1 MTATTTPATSRG
13 DEADVLLL
21 DGTVGTVR
29 RIDRSDRDP
38 LMELHDGLGDDAL
51 RLRFFGISRVVPHS
65 YVDHVLAGVETD
77 LVLALG
83 LWQHGR
89 LLGVATAEVDRP
101 GQAEVAFLVADGHH
115 GKGIGTILLEHLA
128 GLARRH
134 DIGTF
139 TADVLV
145 DNTLMLQVMKDAG
158 FEVSRHVES
167 GVVTVQM
174 RTAQNA
180 ESLEA
185 ADLRETVAEAAS
197 LRPLL
202 GPRSVAVVGVRRDG
216 TGVGAAILDAILDG
230 GFTGDVAVVH
240 PAGGIASS
248 VPTYRTF
255 ADVPG
260 PLDLVVVA
268 VPPEQVPACVEEAGA
283 VGAGAAVVVTS
294 GFAELGERG
303 AQLQRELTRVAR
315 AQGVRVVGPN
325 CLGLLDNQPEVRLD
339 ATFAGAM
346 PPIGGLAL
354 ASQSGGVGI
363 VVIDLARSVGLG
375 VRHFVSLGNKADVS
389 SNDLLA
395 AWYDDAGVTAAAL
408 YLESFGNAA
417 KFARVARRFSERK
430 PLLAVV
436 GGRSQSGQRAGLS
449 HTAAAATPG
458 VRVDALFA
466 QSGVIGCRD
475 ADDLAVTAL
484 LLSERPLP
492 AGRRTAVVGNAGGI
506 GVLAADALDQ
516 EGLEVPAFSE
526 DLRRRL
532 APHLAATVG
541 ADNPVDAGAAGTP
554 EALGRLVA
562 ELADDEEVDVVLV
575 TLVRTRT
582 MDWSRSVEAVS
593 AAATAHPLKPVVA
606 VLLGGPDL
614 ERVPGLTV
622 LPSVESAV
630 RAIGHAARYAEWRR
644 QPRTAAAEPDRE
656 RSSVLRAWARERTAA
671 GASGWVGPREA
682 DRLLR
687 PYGYVVAGTIARG
700 VDAAVAAAAA
710 AGLPAALKVADADVV
725 HKTER
730 GLVRVGLAT
739 LAEVEGAA
747 RAFAAEVGHD
757 DVDILVQPML
767 DGVEIAVGIV
777 RDPGL
782 GPLVMVAPGG
792 TATELWHD
800 SHLLLAPVSD
810 ADVRRAL
817 RSLRTWPLLA
827 GFRGSAHVDV
837 DALAELVVAV
847 GALATEVPEVA
858 ELDLNPVL
866 VRADGVTLVDV
877 KIRLAPGTASDDQPR
892 SLRAP

>member
-1 MTATTTPATSRG
+1 MTATTTPVPNRG
-13 DEADVLLL
+13 NQADVLLL
-21 DGTVGTVR
+21 DGTVGAVR
-29 RIDRSDRDP
+29 PVDRSD
-38 LMELHDGLGDDAL
+38 LEALLELHDGLGEDAL
-51 RLRFFGISRVVPHS
+51 RLRFFGISRIVPQR
-65 YVDHVLAGVETD
+65 YVDHVLGGVESD
-77 LVLALG
+77 AVLGLG

-89 LLGVATAEVDRP
+89 LLGVATAELDGP
-101 GQAEVAFLVADGHH
+101 GRAEVAFLVADDQH

-128 GLARRH
+128 AVARRRG
-134 DIGTF
+134 IGTF

-145 DNTLMLQVMKDAG
+145 DNTLMLRVMKDAG
-158 FEVSRHVES
+158 FEVSRQLDG

-174 RTAQNA
+174 RITQNA

-185 ADLRETVAEAAS
+185 ADARETVAEAAS

-202 GPRSVAVVGVRRDG
+202 SPRSVAVVGVRRDG
-216 TGVGAAILDAILDG
+216 TGVGAAILEAILDG
-230 GFTGDVAVVH
+230 EFSGDVSVVH
-240 PAGGIASS
+240 PTGGGSS
-248 VPTYRTF
+248 PVPTYRTF
-255 ADVPG
+255 DDVPG
-260 PLDLVVVA
+260 PLDLAVVA
-268 VPPEQVPACVEEAGA
+268 VPPEQVPACVEAAGVA
-283 VGAGAAVVVTS
+283 GAGAAVVVTS

-303 AQLQRELTRVAR
+303 AHLQRELTRVAR
-315 AQGVRVVGPN
+315 AEGIRVVGPN
-325 CLGLLDNQPEVRLD
+325 CLGLLDNQPDVRLD

-346 PPIGGLAL
+346 PPTGGLAL

-363 VVIDLARSVGLG
+363 VVIDIARSVGLG

-395 AWYDDAGVTAAAL
+395 AWYDDPGVTAAAL

-466 QSGVIGCRD
+466 QSGVIGCLD

-484 LLSERPLP
+484 VLSEQPLP
-492 AGRRTAVVGNAGGI
+492 AGRRIAVVGNAGGV
-506 GVLAADALDQ
+506 GVLAADALDV
-516 EGLEVPAFSE
+516 EGLEVPAFSGTLHE
-526 DLRRRL
+526 RL
-532 APHLAATVG
+532 APHLAGTVG

-554 EALGRLVA
+554 DALGRLVA
-562 ELADDEEVDVVLV
+562 ELADDDEVDVVLV

-582 MDWSRSVEAVS
+582 MDWSRSVREVA
-593 AAATAHPLKPVVA
+593 AAATAHPSTPVVA
-606 VLLGGPDL
+606 VLLGGPDQ

-622 LPSVESAV
+622 LPTVESAV
-630 RAIGHAARYAEWRR
+630 RAIGHAVRYAEWRR
-644 QPRTAAAEPDRE
+644 QPRTDVSEPDHE
-656 RSSVLRAWARERTAA
+656 RASFLRSWAASRVGAA
-671 GASGWVGPREA
+671 DHGWLAPEEVS
-682 DRLLR
+682 RLLE
-687 PYGYVVAGTIARG
+687 PYGYAVTGTTVRG
-700 VDAAVAAAAA
+700 AAAASA
-710 AGLPAALKVADADVV
+710 AASRLGFPVALKVADPDIV

-730 GLVRVGLAT
+730 GLVHIGLT
-739 LAEVEGAA
+739 SSDEVEVAS
-747 RAFAAEVGHD
+747 RAFAVEVSD
-757 DVDILVQPML
+757 EDVDLLVQPML

-792 TATELWHD
+792 TATELWED
-800 SHLLLAPVSD
+800 SHLLLAPLSG

-827 GFRGSAHVDV
+827 GFRGSAAVDV
-837 DALAELVVAV
+837 EALVELVVAV
-847 GALATEVPEVA
+847 GSLATEVPEVA

-866 VRADGVTLVDV
+866 VRANGVALVDV
-877 KIRLAPGTASDDQPR
+877 KIRLAPADANDDVPR
-892 SLRAP
+892 SLRSP